1 MAKSN
6 KVEILMWN
14 TEKQL
19 LLCGRTPHITTATVW
34 LLQAVVF
41 PWATRE
47 RRAQVEGCGINFP
60 NMTLKL
66 FLLHL
71 RLENPSTNQKWQFH
85 PKLLMSWHIREFSCL
100 LLEAVGCSPYQSRSI
115 PKGKEIQEALNRGG
129 KNFRD
134 PLIQRSPI
142 PGLLAAIITK
152 ELWIYKCHQPH
163 M

>member
-6 KVEILMWN
+6 KVEILMCN
-14 TEKQL
+14 TEQQL

-60 NMTLKL
+60 NMTLNI

-71 RLENPSTNQKWQFH
+71 RLENQSTNQKWQFH
-85 PKLLMSWHIREFSCL
+85 PKLLMSWHIRE
-100 LLEAVGCSPYQSRSI
+100 LEAVGYSPYQSRSI
-115 PKGKEIQEALNRGG
+115 PKGKEIQEALNRAG

-134 PLIQRSPI
+134 ALIQRSPI
-142 PGLLAAIITK
+142 PGLRAAIITK
-152 ELWIYKCHQPH
+152 ELWICKCHQPH
-163 M
+163 T